1 MKKCALQIVSLCLA
15 VFMLS
20 VCGGVNIYHC
30 CCDACTEHAYAILK
44 SSEAGTHCVKH
55 SVEEGGTETK
65 SCSCGSCEHSHD
77 NESGVIWSEESA
89 ECEVQHI
96 EAPDFSHL
104 SNKTLFSSLLSH
116 FVAIKPH
123 ISIYNLAKE
132 TQNITS
138 LLHLKAQS
146 LARNLSGRAI
156 IVRKS
161 AYLI

>member
-20 VCGGVNIYHC
+20 VCGGINIYHC

-44 SSEAGTHCVKH
+44 SSEAGAHCVKH
-55 SVEEGGTETK
+55 GVEEGDITAK
-65 SCSCGSCEHSHD
+65 SCSCGSCGHQHGD
-77 NESGVIWSEESA
+77 ESGTEWSEEPA

-104 SNKTLFSSLLSH
+104 SDKTQFLSLLSH
-116 FVAIKPH
+116 FVAIIP
-123 ISIYNLAKE
+123 ISMHNVQCTMHNTKC
-132 TQNITS
+132 
-138 LLHLKAQS
+138 KVQS
-146 LARNLSGRAI
+146 EGVPIAHVMSGRAI